1 MYIVPGGAPQHPDRA
16 LRMMFCRTCSYD
28 LKPLATGVCPEC
40 GRPFDRGDPSTYDSR
55 PRGQRLL
62 IRIAASLAISV
73 LCVGAMAGGAW
84 IASGLEFSSFHT
96 AVFAHVSLGATC
108 ALITAIAAACIP
120 SWIARAIL
128 LVGGVLSMWPT
139 LLLGFDRGYR
149 VWQAQPDPPDEA
161 FADGGPVMG
170 AIFLGWIPSGVWWLA
185 IFGVA
190 LVVVRQLRR
199 RSNARRAVEAG
210 VR

>member
-1 MYIVPGGAPQHPDRA
+1 MHC
-16 LRMMFCRTCSYD
+16 LSCSYD
-28 LKPLATGVCPEC
+28 LTSLVTGTCPEC
-40 GRPFDRGDPSTYDSR
+40 GRSFDTGNPSTYDSR

-62 IRIAASLAISV
+62 IRIAASLATSV
-73 LCVGAMAGGAW
+73 LCLGAMAGGAW
-84 IASGLEFSSFHT
+84 IASGIDFRSFHT

-149 VWQAQPDPPDEA
+149 VWQAQPNPPDEA
-161 FADGGPVMG
+161 FADGGPTMG
-170 AIFLGWIPSGVWWLA
+170 AIFLGWIPSGMWWLA
-185 IFGVA
+185 CFGLSQ
-190 LVVVRQLRR
+190 LVVRLLRR
-199 RSNARRAVEAG
+199 RSNARRAAQAG
-210 VR
+210 A